1 MRKLVVRVVWWLSK
15 DKGKDDDNKEHDKTN
30 SGNEYKRN
38 DNDKVN
44 SKDNDNNVNESVG
57 YRILYE

>member
-15 DKGKDDDNKEHDKTN
+15 SKGKDDDNKEYDKTSSDSN
-30 SGNEYKRN
+30 DKEYKGS
-38 DNDKVN
+38 DND
-44 SKDNDNNVNESVG
+44 VNESVG